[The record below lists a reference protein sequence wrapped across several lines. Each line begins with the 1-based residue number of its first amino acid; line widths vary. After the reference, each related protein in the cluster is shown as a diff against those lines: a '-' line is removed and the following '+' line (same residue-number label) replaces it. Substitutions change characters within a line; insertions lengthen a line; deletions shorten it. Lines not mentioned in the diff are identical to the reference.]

1 MPSSSQRAARFEVQP
16 LLFAL
21 FAVALIAFA
30 GAARADVYSED
41 GVALG
46 GTDPV
51 AYFTEGKPVQG
62 SPEHSYD
69 HDGATWHFAS
79 AGNRDAFAADPDK
92 YAPKYGG
99 YCAYAAAQDALAPT
113 VPEAWSIVDG
123 KLYLNYSLGVRD
135 RWDADRAN
143 YISRA
148 DANWPGLDR

>member
-1 MPSSSQRAARFEVQP
+1 MPSSSQRAARFDFRP
-16 LLFAL
+16 LVFAL
-21 FAVALIAFA
+21 FTVALIAFA

-62 SPEHSYD
+62 SPAHSYD

-79 AGNRDAFAADPDK
+79 AETRDAFAADPER

-99 YCAYAAAQDALAPT
+99 YCAWAVSQGYTAKTDPDA
-113 VPEAWSIVDG
+113 WRIVDG
-123 KLYLNYSLGVRD
+123 KLYLNYNKAVQQ
-135 RWDADRAN
+135 RWEGDIPGNIAKG
-143 YISRA
+143 
-148 DANWPGLDR
+148 DANWPGLDK